1 MTGTRPY
8 PVELDVAGRACLV
21 VGGGRVGARK
31 ALSLAECGADVTIVA
46 PELSEAA
53 LAVPGARCERRPYRR
68 GEASAYWLVVT
79 ATGDPAVDGAVY
91 EDAVASRVWVNSADD
106 PEHCTFT
113 LPAVHRQGRVLVTV
127 STGGASPALSS
138 WLRDELSSCVGP
150 EFAELA
156 ERLAARRTA
165 IHALGEST
173 EGRGWAAVIEAELA
187 RLRKDRGGLE
197 RGPHELRAAER
208 EALERRRPA
217 AS

>member
-1 MTGTRPY
+1 VSRPRSY
-8 PVELDVAGRACLV
+8 PVDLDVAGRSCLV

-31 ALSLAECGADVTIVA
+31 ALSLAECGAEVTIVA
-46 PELSEAA
+46 PVLSEAA
-53 LAVPGARCERRPYRR
+53 LAVPGARCERRPYRP

-91 EDAVASRVWVNSADD
+91 EDAVAARVWVNSADD

-113 LPAVHRQGRVLVTV
+113 LPAVHRQGPVVVTV

-138 WLRDELSSCVGP
+138 WLRDELSVCVGP

-173 EGRGWAAVIEAELA
+173 EGRGWTTVIEAELA
-187 RLRKDRGGLE
+187 RLRAQRGGVERRSAE
-197 RGPHELRAAER
+197 RGPVELRSEQ
-208 EALERRRPA
+208 RRRPA